1 MLYVFAIAAV
11 ALATLFSYIVPLV
24 IRLTIDSI
32 IGDQPIDA
40 PRFVIQFIDTLGGK
54 STLVQNLWIA
64 SILLVLATIFQGIF
78 TYFKGRW
85 AAQASEQT
93 ARNLRDRL
101 YDHLQHLPFSY
112 HSTAETGDLVQ
123 RCTSDLETVRR
134 FLAVQFVEVGRALI
148 MLALVVP
155 IMLALD
161 VHMTFVSLAVVPIIV
176 AFSIIF
182 FIKVKAA
189 FQLSDEAEGEMSTV
203 LQENLTGIRV
213 VRAFARQPYEIDK
226 FDHQNREFRDL
237 TYRLIQLL
245 AAYWSMSDFICMA
258 QIAAVVIVGA
268 HRAAEGAI
276 TLGTLVVFLNYTGM
290 ILWPIR
296 QMGRILT
303 DMGKALVSIGRIREI
318 LDVPEENDSTNAS
331 PTDLDRIRGD
341 IEFADVTFGYTK
353 NLDILHDV
361 SFTVK
366 AGQTVAIMGPTGAG
380 KSTLVNLLPRLF
392 DYTHGSIKIDG
403 HELRT
408 LDRKWLRNQIGIVL
422 QEPFLYSK
430 TICDNIRI
438 GNHLA
443 GESDVH
449 EAARTASIHDVI
461 LNFDEGYE
469 TKVGERGVTLS
480 GGQKQRVAIAR
491 ALIKEPPIL
500 IFDDSLSAV
509 DTETE
514 VRIQQALLKRRGR
527 ATTFIIAHRLTSVTD
542 ADLIL
547 VLDHGRIIQSGTHDE
562 LLTQDGPYQ
571 RIWNIQNSLET
582 DFQNDLEQDREPRTV
597 RQFLARTG
605 NIFARLLR
613 W

>member
-1 MLYVFAIAAV
+1 M
-11 ALATLFSYIVPLV
+11 
-24 IRLTIDSI
+24 
-32 IGDQPIDA
+32 
-40 PRFVIQFIDTLGGK
+40 
-54 STLVQNLWIA
+54 
-64 SILLVLATIFQGIF
+64 
-78 TYFKGRW
+78 
-85 AAQASEQT
+85 
-93 ARNLRDRL
+93 
-101 YDHLQHLPFSY
+101 QHLPFSY